1 MLASERCKF
10 ADNGYEIIFSGSVA
24 AVPEEIHLLERS
36 SRKCRRPNNSADP
49 IIYFSSY
56 ISNIAKMMAKYNQND
71 IIYDYY
77 FLSMGGVVSKKF
89 ILYTITA
96 YLKYILLIFVTNKY
110 VLLCFYF
117 DW

>member
-1 MLASERCKF
+1 MT
-10 ADNGYEIIFSGSVA
+10 
-24 AVPEEIHLLERS
+24 AVPEVIQPLKRTW
-36 SRKCRRPNNSADP
+36 RKWKPNSSADP

-117 DW
+117 YR